1 MCFEKGKENTK
12 EIPPIINGKQRPWQ
26 EYNTVISRPMSST
39 GSDQITTHIFSIDFK
54 NYLGLLEE
62 K

>member
-12 EIPPIINGKQRPWQ
+12 EIPPIINGKQRPGQ
-26 EYNTVISRPMSST
+26 EHNTVISRAMSST
-39 GSDQITTHIFSIDFK
+39 GSDQVITHILSIDFK